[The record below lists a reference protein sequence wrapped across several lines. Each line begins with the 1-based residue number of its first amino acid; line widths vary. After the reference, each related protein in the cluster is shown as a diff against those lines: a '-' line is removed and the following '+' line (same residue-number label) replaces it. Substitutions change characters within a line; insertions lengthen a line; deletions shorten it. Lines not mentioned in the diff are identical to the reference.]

1 MVLDA
6 RIRVA
11 IDQQLEKSK
20 GAKRLFGMDMA
31 IDSRNMKQPSN

>member
-11 IDQQLEKSK
+11 IDQQLEKFK
-20 GAKRLFGMDMA
+20 GVKGLFQMDMT
-31 IDSRNMKQPSN
+31 IDTRNMKQPDN